1 MTEAFPVGPT
11 GLIPRVAWT
20 REPAPHWAGH
30 TFPAAPPRTV
40 SPRTGRPR
48 RWSAGLLG
56 LLVVLCAVGSV
67 ARADAPPPAARVA
80 PPVADTCGPAWVRAW
95 QASVQPGFAD
105 LTGATL
111 RMVVHPAVTGSQ
123 VRVRLSNRFGATPLV
138 VGSAAAGRSD
148 GAAGVLPGSSQALAF
163 GGAFGVTIAPGTDVT
178 SDPVTLDVVAGR
190 PVAVSLHLNA
200 APAVVPEH
208 PVALQTSYLV
218 RGRDLT
224 AASTVGALAAPI
236 PSWFVLTGL
245 DVQAERP
252 VSAVVAVG
260 DSITDGVGSPVGAEE
275 RWPDALGGRLDSAGG
290 TTEMAVLN
298 AGLAGNRLLAADP
311 GADVDSPMARFA
323 ADVDAAAG
331 ATDVVLNIG
340 TNDLAAGR
348 SAADVVGGLV
358 VFADHVRAAGK
369 RVLLTTITPSTAGPH
384 GTRAAAAA
392 REAVNRWIR
401 TQGRTHA
408 DGVIDFAAAVADPV
422 DPRRLAPAY
431 DAGDG
436 LHLSAAGYRAMAAA
450 IDPALLSGSP
460 CLGARTSVVAA
471 GG

>member
-1 MTEAFPVGPT
+1 VTEALPVGPT

-20 REPAPHWAGH
+20 REPAPRWADQAL
-30 TFPAAPPRTV
+30 PAAPPRTA
-40 SPRTGRPR
+40 RPR
-48 RWSAGLLG
+48 RWPAGLAG
-56 LLVVLCAVGSV
+56 LVIVLCAVGLV
-67 ARADAPPPAARVA
+67 ARSDVPSQAANVGM
-80 PPVADTCGPAWVRAW
+80 PVVDSCGPSWVRAW

-105 LTGATL
+105 LSGATL
-111 RMVVHPAVTGSQ
+111 RMVVHPAVSGGQ
-123 VRVRLSNRFGATPLV
+123 IRVRLSNRFGATPLV

-163 GGAFGVTIAPGTDVT
+163 GGAFGVTLAPGTEMT

-190 PVAVSLHLNA
+190 PVAVSLHLTT

-218 RGRDLT
+218 PGRDLT
-224 AASTVGALAAPI
+224 GASTVGALAQPV
-236 PSWFVLTGL
+236 PSWYVLTGL
-245 DVQAERP
+245 DVESERP

-260 DSITDGVGSPVGAEE
+260 DSITDGVGSPIGAEE
-275 RWPDALGGRLDSAGG
+275 RWPDALGGRLDSVGG

-311 GADVDSPMARFA
+311 AADVDSPMARFA
-323 ADVDAAAG
+323 TDIDSAAG

-340 TNDLAAGR
+340 TNDLAVGR

-358 VFADHVRAAGK
+358 VFADHVRATGK

-384 GTRAAAAA
+384 GTRAAVAA
-392 REAVNRWIR
+392 REAVNKWIR
-401 TQGRTHA
+401 TQGRQHA
-408 DGVIDFAAAVADPV
+408 DGVVDFAAAVADPV

-436 LHLSAAGYRAMAAA
+436 LHMSAAGYRAMAAA
-450 IDPALLSGSP
+450 LDPALLSGSP
-460 CLGARTSVVAA
+460 CLGTRTSVVAA
-471 GG
+471 GN